1 METITG
7 NKHHNPHREA
17 KATREEERV
26 ALAQDVIAQLDAK
39 RFTATR
45 GIYLSIDG
53 KLDTLLDDVTN
64 LIGEAHSGERWNK
77 EKGDWVY
84 KEGSEEAQKELD
96 ELLKEFLPPPENC
109 RVCAIGAVFV
119 AALDVHNKL
128 KLEDME
134 SVVTDGSLE
143 DGDMLSYLSTWF
155 DFEEMRDMESVFEN
169 HDRGLRFRE
178 TILSKDN
185 PENLPIEDRIMRGIM
200 QHIINTKGAKFTI

>member
-7 NKHHNPHREA
+7 NKHHKPHREA

-26 ALAQDVIAQLDAK
+26 ALAQDVIAQLDSK

-53 KLDTLLDDVTN
+53 KLDTLLEGVGT
-64 LIGEAHSGERWNK
+64 LIREAHSGDKWNK
-77 EKGDWVY
+77 ETGDWVY
-84 KEGSEEAQKELD
+84 QEGSEEAQKELD
-96 ELLKEFLPPPENC
+96 KLLKEFLPPPENC

-134 SVVTDGSLE
+134 SVVNDGTLE
-143 DGDMLSYLSTWF
+143 DGDMLEYLSTWF
-155 DFEEMRDMESVFEN
+155 SYVEMRDMESVFED
-169 HDRGLRFRE
+169 HDRGYRFRE

-185 PENLPIEDRIMRGIM
+185 PENLPIYERMMRGIM
-200 QHIINTKGAKFTI
+200 QHIIDTKGATFTI